1 MNNSQKNKF
10 LTKTELSKLKE
21 NHKNKK
27 IILCH
32 GVFDVLHHG
41 HILHLKSA
49 KKFGDILVV
58 SLTSDNFVNKGPNRP
73 FNNEIS
79 RMKFLSELEIVDFVY
94 INKSKNATSV
104 IKSLKPHFYI
114 KGPDYKDKK
123 KDRTK
128 GILEE
133 ENAIKS
139 INGKIKFTN
148 DDVQSSTKLIN
159 QVFTSYDDEQLNV
172 LNKIKSKFSLTE
184 IETYLNKL
192 NNKKVLLIGEPIID
206 EYVFTQPLGLGSKS
220 PIISSKILYREKYDG
235 GVIAIAK
242 NLEALNCKFKL
253 LIPFPKNNSSKN
265 FSVPKS
271 INKHTKKLYINNWSI
286 PVKTRFVS
294 EFQAQKIFETNEI
307 NENIW
312 HEKSSLQ
319 KFKNSFLNE
328 VKNCDLLILADFG
341 HGLFSDDVVTL
352 INKFKKK
359 KKFINVQTN
368 SANLGFNFYH
378 KYTHYNYLSIDER
391 ELRLALS
398 EKSKNLDKLIQ
409 ISLKNKELITPFSIT
424 LGKKG
429 SVFVKSQREK
439 FMCPSYFRN
448 VLDTTGAGDAY
459 FVISSLLCAN
469 GCPSILI
476 PFISNLYAGLNT
488 KHLANRSALSLID
501 LERALKGI
509 IL

>member
-10 LTKTELSKLKE
+10 LSKTELSKLRE

-79 RMKFLSELEIVDFVY
+79 RMKFLSEFEIVDFVY
-94 INKSKNATSV
+94 INKTKNATSV

-133 ENAIKS
+133 EKAIKS
-139 INGKIKFTN
+139 IKGEIKFTN

-159 QVFTSYDDEQLNV
+159 QAFTDYDEEQLKV
-172 LNKIKSKFSLTE
+172 LNKIKSKFSLSE
-184 IETYLNKL
+184 IEKYLKKL
-192 NNKKVLLIGEPIID
+192 NNKKILLIGEPIID

-220 PIISSKILYREKYDG
+220 PIVSSKILYREKYDG
-235 GVIAIAK
+235 GVVAIAK

-253 LIPFPKNNSSKN
+253 LMPFPKNKSFKN
-265 FSVPKS
+265 FSLPKS
-271 INKHTKKLYINNWSI
+271 IDKFTKKFFINNWSI
-286 PVKTRFVS
+286 PLKTRFVS

-307 NENIW
+307 NENLW
-312 HEKSSLQ
+312 LEKKSLQ
-319 KFKNSFLNE
+319 KFKDSFLKE
-328 VKNCDLLILADFG
+328 A
-341 HGLFSDDVVTL
+341 
-352 INKFKKK
+352 
-359 KKFINVQTN
+359 KKF
-368 SANLGFNFYH
+368 GY
-378 KYTHYNYLSIDER
+378 
-391 ELRLALS
+391 
-398 EKSKNLDKLIQ
+398 
-409 ISLKNKELITPFSIT
+409 IS
-424 LGKKG
+424 
-429 SVFVKSQREK
+429 
-439 FMCPSYFRN
+439 
-448 VLDTTGAGDAY
+448 
-459 FVISSLLCAN
+459 
-469 GCPSILI
+469 
-476 PFISNLYAGLNT
+476 
-488 KHLANRSALSLID
+488 
-501 LERALKGI
+501 
-509 IL
+509 